1 MNIGKTFCLMTIVFL
16 FTIGVTGIAQG
27 VWPVG
32 PLWADLPELE
42 YIYDSDD
49 TIWFYSTLSGYGI
62 VPRYIVT
69 HGKST
74 KSMEFHPMGS
84 IRIPE
89 NAPVDLS
96 KSKQLLSYLHI
107 EPHEITLKGVK
118 VFIPDLTLE
127 ESERLRK
134 WSAYLQRNRHMAV
147 NEFTLSNAMQGSFIE
162 VDGVYYFGM
171 KGGISEGIGHL
182 GGLVFYRP
190 QDEELSVL
198 RSKYL
203 VDCSVTDIVRI
214 GDELAMATVYQ
225 GEYFIGS
232 GLYWEDGEEREVGL
246 VLYNLDTG
254 KWRNIP
260 MGDLDII
267 IREMSV
273 IDDSLWVTTNWGIS
287 CYDPNADEIRN
298 WIWDLSLVEK

>member
-1 MNIGKTFCLMTIVFL
+1 MNIRKTFSLLIIVFL
-16 FTIGVTGIAQG
+16 FTISVTEIAQG

-42 YIYDSDD
+42 YIYDSGD
-49 TIWFYSTLSGYGI
+49 TIWFYSTLPDFGI

-69 HGKST
+69 YEKST
-74 KSMEFHPMGS
+74 KSMRFHPMGS
-84 IRIPE
+84 IRIPKD
-89 NAPVDLS
+89 APVDHS
-96 KSKQLLSYLHI
+96 KSRQLPSYLHI

-118 VFIPDLTLE
+118 IFIPNLTLE
-127 ESERLRK
+127 ESERLRE

-147 NEFTLSNAMQGSFIE
+147 NEFALSNALQRSFIE
-162 VDGVYYFGM
+162 VNGVYYFGM

-182 GGLVFYRP
+182 GGLVVYRP

-203 VDCSVTDIVRI
+203 VDCSATDIVRI
-214 GDELAMATVYQ
+214 GDELAIATLYR

-232 GLYWEDGEEREVGL
+232 GLYWEDGEERKVGL
-246 VLYNLDTG
+246 VLHNANTG

-260 MGDLDII
+260 TGDLDII

-273 IDDSLWVTTNWGIS
+273 IDDSLWMTTNWGIS
-287 CYDPNADEIRN
+287 CYDHDTEKIRN
-298 WIWDLSLVEK
+298 WCWNLSLVEN

>member
-1 MNIGKTFCLMTIVFL
+1 MNIRKIFSLLIIVLL
-16 FTIGVTGIAQG
+16 FTISVTGIAQG

-49 TIWFYSTLSGYGI
+49 TIWFYSTLPDFGI

-69 HGKST
+69 YDRST
-74 KSMEFHPMGS
+74 KSMKFHPMAS
-84 IRIPE
+84 IRIPKD
-89 NAPVDLS
+89 APVDLS
-96 KSKQLLSYLHI
+96 KSRQLPSYLHI
-107 EPHEITLKGVK
+107 EPYEITLRGVK
-118 VFIPDLTLE
+118 IFIPNLTLG
-127 ESERLRK
+127 ESERLRE
-134 WSAYLQRNRHMAV
+134 WSAYLQRNRRMALSK
-147 NEFTLSNAMQGSFIE
+147 FTLSNALQGSFIE
-162 VDGVYYFGM
+162 VNGVYYFGM

-182 GGLVFYRP
+182 GGLVVYRP

-203 VDCSVTDIVRI
+203 VDCSATDIVRI
-214 GDELAMATVYQ
+214 GDELAIATVYR
-225 GEYFIGS
+225 GEYFVGS
-232 GLYWEDGEEREVGL
+232 GLYWEDGEERKVGL
-246 VLYNLDTG
+246 VLYNLNMG

-273 IDDSLWVTTNWGIS
+273 IDDSLWMTTNWGIS
-287 CYDPNADEIRN
+287 CYDPDTDEIKN
-298 WIWDLSLVEK
+298 WVWDLSLVEK

>member
-1 MNIGKTFCLMTIVFL
+1 MNVRKTSSLLIIVCF
-16 FTIGVTGIAQG
+16 FMISVTGIARG
-27 VWPVG
+27 AWPVG
-32 PLWADLPELE
+32 PLWADLPELK

-49 TIWFYSTLSGYGI
+49 TIWFYSTLPGYGI

-69 HGKST
+69 YEKST
-74 KSMEFHPMGS
+74 KSMKFHPMGS
-84 IRIPE
+84 IRIPK

-96 KSKQLLSYLHI
+96 KSKQLPSYLHI
-107 EPHEITLKGVK
+107 EPHEIMLKGVK
-118 VFIPDLTLE
+118 ISIPNLTLE
-127 ESERLRK
+127 ESELLSG
-134 WSAYLQRNRHMAV
+134 WSAYLQRNRHMTV
-147 NEFTLSNAMQGSFIE
+147 DEFTLSNAMQGSFIE

-182 GGLVFYRP
+182 GGLVVYP
-190 QDEELSVL
+190 SQDEELSVL

-214 GDELAMATVYQ
+214 GDELGIATLYR

-232 GLYWEDGEEREVGL
+232 GLYWEDSEERKVGL
-246 VLYNLDTG
+246 VLYNVDTG

-260 MGDLDII
+260 TGDLDIV

-273 IDDSLWVTTNWGIS
+273 IDGSLWMTTNWGIS
-287 CYDPNADEIRN
+287 CYDPDTDKIRN
-298 WIWDLSLVEK
+298 WAWDLSLVEK